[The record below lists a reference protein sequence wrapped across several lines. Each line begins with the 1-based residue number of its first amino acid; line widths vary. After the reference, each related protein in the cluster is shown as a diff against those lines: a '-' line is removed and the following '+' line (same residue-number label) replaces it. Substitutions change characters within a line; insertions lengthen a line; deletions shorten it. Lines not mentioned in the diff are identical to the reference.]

1 MSSIIENAHKGVQK
15 LNPYRPGKPESEV
28 KREYGLDHVVKLA
41 SNENPMGAPAS
52 SIKAIEAVLIEL
64 ARYPDGAG
72 HDLKQA
78 LSAYHDIDRL
88 FGCTSESVSF
98 EICVD

>member
-28 KREYGLDHVVKLA
+28 KREYGLDQVVKLA

-52 SIKAIEAVLIEL
+52 SIKAIEAVLSEL

-78 LSAYHDIDRL
+78 LSAYHDVDSCL
-88 FGCTSESVSF
+88 LYTS
-98 EICVD
+98 DAADD